1 VADPGRLLGR
11 AVENGVLESLGGAQT
26 TGAGGGGD
34 AIPRGVGAEVALTRC
49 HLVKAARGEL
59 VQAHKRMVL

>member
-1 VADPGRLLGR
+1 VADPGRRLGR
-11 AVENGVLESLGGAQT
+11 AAENGVLERLRGAQT

-34 AIPRGVGAEVALTRC
+34 AIPGGVGAEVALTRS

-59 VQAHKRMVL
+59 VQAHKRIGL